1 MLGLVCGKEK
11 GFYLLGI
18 AMDPEMKSFH
28 SCLGKT
34 FKTFFS
40 LGASNSVLV
49 EHGRIG
55 QEFSCVESKVGV
67 CIQLLE
73 RQS

>member
-1 MLGLVCGKEK
+1 MESERA
-11 GFYLLGI
+11 FYLLGI
-18 AMDPEMKSFH
+18 TMDPDMKSFR
-28 SCLGKT
+28 SCLGKA

-40 LGASNSVLV
+40 LGASDSALV
-49 EHGRIG
+49 AHGRIG